1 MKTQSEFEKK
11 MEYLKCISK
20 INNIG
25 RQKHKKAYRAK
36 NERKKRKIG
45 IRETCIELFR
55 GIELTANRLLTAN

>member
-36 NERKKRKIG
+36 NEKKRGKL
-45 IRETCIELFR
+45 ESE
-55 GIELTANRLLTAN
+55 RLALNHLEVLN

>member
-1 MKTQSEFEKK
+1 MKTQSRFEKK

-36 NERKKRKIG
+36 NEKKEENWNQRD
-45 IRETCIELFR
+45 LH
-55 GIELTANRLLTAN
+55 